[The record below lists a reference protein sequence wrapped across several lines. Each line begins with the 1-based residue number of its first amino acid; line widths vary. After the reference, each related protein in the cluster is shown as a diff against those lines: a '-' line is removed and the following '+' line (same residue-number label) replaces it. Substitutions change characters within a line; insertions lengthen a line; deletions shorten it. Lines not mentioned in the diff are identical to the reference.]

1 MREIQF
7 KNDSQTLRD
16 QFNFSLYPKLR
27 DRVKQYDAIAEL
39 MGAPPTVVTCINRNV
54 EENAKAGG
62 VPTSLH
68 IKKMGE
74 EFVRAV
80 DLRNTHYSE
89 LERRTLAGVLHVW
102 ATKEDDFD
110 VMTIEHGT
118 GPHFHLEWE
127 GA

>member
-1 MREIQF
+1 MRPIEFKFEALRVQF
-7 KNDSQTLRD
+7 TDSLH
-16 QFNFSLYPKLR
+16 PKLKDFVR
-27 DRVKQYDAIAEL
+27 QYDAIAEL
-39 MGAPPTVVTCINRNV
+39 LGVSPTVVTCISRNV
-54 EENAKAGG
+54 EENAKVGG

-74 EFVRAV
+74 RYVRAV

-89 LERRTLAGVLHVW
+89 LERRTLAGVLHVL
-102 ATKEDDFD
+102 ALKNDDLD
-110 VMTIEHGT
+110 VMTVEHGT